1 MPYIVTTNSPRGSFY
16 PPHPNV
22 AISRRAVAT
31 LEEARSS
38 VHAVIHPLRTN
49 QRQGFDEASRLI
61 TESGGTITLPDG
73 TIIEVESTSWYDL
86 AVAVKYLGRGYVT
99 KEEGPEV
106 LVAWNA
112 KYGHPKDVA
121 QTTEMEALDQRMRQ
135 IQYHAS
141 KAVNCLNANQT
152 PEALVHINEITRLT
166 SDAELVR
173 YRNERLGKTVHTRS

>member
-73 TIIEVESTSWYDL
+73 TIIEVESTSWY
-86 AVAVKYLGRGYVT
+86 LGRGYVT

-152 PEALVHINEITRLT
+152 PEALVHVNEITRLT

-173 YRNERLGKTVHTRS
+173 YRNERLGKTVHSRS